1 MKSLSSCVQEFI
13 NHHSSTLFPSDNTID
28 IRRPRLNRF
37 NSASTSSVDIEDED
51 PNLFVIT
58 PPIEYFLDLS
68 SRQRREQFFKLV
80 QPGHY
85 LVCNVLTASARDMLV
100 RILCFDDGHRRAL
113 HDLKLTA
120 TCLLNTSSSKNSSS
134 FRKKNKYDRDVQEVS
149 DDDKDDGEYQSG
161 DFIRACVNHVDTHK
175 EEIQLTIDSSTNQHH
190 PSSKRLG
197 IINEDDLPKHYTL
210 LRRQEEQPQ
219 SYEDILQTSKALNN
233 RACVQTLYQR
243 LKKRFDYFHS
253 DNTKVESSNDIL
265 HMTLVNSFK
274 NKQIPSDEYYDK
286 LRQKQDHAW
295 AMERQDK

>member
-1 MKSLSSCVQEFI
+1 MKSLNSCVQEFI
-13 NHHSSTLFPSDNTID
+13 NHHSSALFPSDNTTD

-85 LVCNVLTASARDMLV
+85 LICHVLTASARDMLV

-120 TCLLNTSSSKNSSS
+120 TCLLNTSSSKNNSS
-134 FRKKNKYDRDVQEVS
+134 FRKKNKYDRDAQEVS

-161 DFIRACVNHVDTHK
+161 DFIRACVNHVDIHK

-197 IINEDDLPKHYTL
+197 IINEDDLPKHYT
-210 LRRQEEQPQ
+210 
-219 SYEDILQTSKALNN
+219 
-233 RACVQTLYQR
+233 
-243 LKKRFDYFHS
+243 
-253 DNTKVESSNDIL
+253 
-265 HMTLVNSFK
+265 
-274 NKQIPSDEYYDK
+274 
-286 LRQKQDHAW
+286 
-295 AMERQDK
+295 